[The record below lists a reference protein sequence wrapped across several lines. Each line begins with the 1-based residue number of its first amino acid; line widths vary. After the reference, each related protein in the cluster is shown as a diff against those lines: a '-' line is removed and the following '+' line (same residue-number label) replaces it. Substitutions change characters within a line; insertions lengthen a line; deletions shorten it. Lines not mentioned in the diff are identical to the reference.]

1 MDGSNLLNVSRAPMS
16 PPPMPHVVTDT
27 VTKPVV
33 VETMLRRDLESAVQR
48 LQRTAG
54 VKRTLSGVHVADPG
68 VKPGDLALQLFLEN
82 GFDLREVDLLQQI
95 PFLKPTPEMIQ
106 GYQAGKINLV
116 RKRDLKGIKDLVE
129 KGESFSVCNRFGE
142 SLIHMACRRGSTELV
157 DFLVHDAKVSLLVR
171 DDYGRTSL
179 HDAFWTCKPNFE
191 LVALLLTEIPE
202 FLCIRDV
209 RGHTP
214 LDYIRKGDSQAWRD
228 FLLNRKDLLVP
239 RHVLID

>member
-1 MDGSNLLNVSRAPMS
+1 
-16 PPPMPHVVTDT
+16 MPHVVTDT

-116 RKRDLKGIKDLVE
+116 RKRDLKGIKDLVG

>member
-1 MDGSNLLNVSRAPMS
+1 
-16 PPPMPHVVTDT
+16 MPHVVTDT

-157 DFLVHDAKVSLLVR
+157 DFLVRDAKVSLLVR